1 MTVKGRSSGRK
12 AATIY
17 DVATLA
23 GVSHQ
28 SVSRLLKGDKVSG
41 DIRGRVE
48 AALKELNYRPNIAA
62 RSLATRRSNR
72 ISAMMYDL
80 SQIGPLQFMTG
91 AAAAARKAGYVLD
104 IISLDPQDDRSI
116 LEAIKLADQQ
126 DVAGVLAFAPT
137 DLMLRMLKESTFQVP
152 VFVES
157 ECHPSDA
164 QRRPSVGSI
173 AADLATRHLLEFGH
187 RRVAHISGP
196 LNWSSARSRATA
208 YSAALQAAG
217 VESFNW
223 FEGDWSAASGYQRT
237 LEILAAVPGVTAIFA
252 ANDQMALGTL
262 HALAEKGIPV
272 PGAISVVGMDD
283 TLDSRFYTPSL
294 STAPM
299 NFQAQGAHAFAA
311 LLARIEGRE
320 AALPQPLPI
329 TTPFVKRNSSGP
341 PPRKDERI

>member
-1 MTVKGRSSGRK
+1 MTLKDRSSGRK

-41 DIRGRVE
+41 TTRGRVE

-72 ISAMMYDL
+72 ISAVMYDL

-91 AAAAARKAGYVLD
+91 AGAAARKAGYVLD
-104 IISLDPQDDRSI
+104 IISLDPQDERSI

-137 DLMLRMLKESTFQVP
+137 DLMLRMLKEATFQVP

-157 ECHPSDA
+157 ESHPG
-164 QRRPSVGSI
+164 GSI
-173 AADLATRHLLEFGH
+173 AADRAIRHLLEFGH

-208 YSAALQAAG
+208 YAAAMQAAG
-217 VESFNW
+217 AELFNC
-223 FEGDWSAASGYQRT
+223 FEGDWSAASGYHRT

-262 HALAEKGIPV
+262 HALAEQGIPV
-272 PGAISVVGMDD
+272 PGAVSVVGMDD
-283 TLDSRFYTPSL
+283 APDSRFYTPSL
-294 STAPM
+294 STAPI

-320 AALPQPLPI
+320 AALLQPTPSLM
-329 TTPFVKRNSSGP
+329 PFVKRKSSGP
-341 PPRKDERI
+341 PPRNYERS